1 LELCADRKS
10 SRYLTTR
17 LPQPPISAA
26 NHSSPCSSK
35 AQSRVGTTCP
45 QRAPPLPLLPR
56 GASPMALAPSQA
68 RRPLPPLPPLAPPLA
83 PLLSPPTP
91 AVEAPFKK
99 APFKEA
105 PLGRAIGSSG
115 GGGPMHLTGLRAP
128 SPFPRNPDP
137 RTAAAEAEEH
147 SSCPGR
153 GPSLQPTTTPPP
165 PPSLSLPRSRPPSAW
180 RRSQGA
186 AAPAEARPPAS
197 SLSSLSSSPS
207 SPSQASKSL
216 GASRGRVEAAGRG
229 LERRSAKPRHK
240 PAALP
245 ASDGSVIDV

>member
-1 LELCADRKS
+1 MNSPGLL
-10 SRYLTTR
+10 SRAS
-17 LPQPPISAA
+17 PPFLNYHRSVAGP
-26 NHSSPCSSK
+26 SSPGGMVQTPSGV
-35 AQSRVGTTCP
+35 AFSRNLGSRT
-45 QRAPPLPLLPR
+45 AFPPPSTGSASGGEGCLAGVS
-56 GASPMALAPSQA
+56 GAATM
-68 RRPLPPLPPLAPPLA
+68 APPLA